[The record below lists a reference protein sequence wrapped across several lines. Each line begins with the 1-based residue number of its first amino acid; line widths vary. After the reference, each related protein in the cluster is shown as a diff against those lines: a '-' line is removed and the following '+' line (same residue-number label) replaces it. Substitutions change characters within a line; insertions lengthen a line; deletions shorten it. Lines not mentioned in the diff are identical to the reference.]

1 MAAAGAHGVGEHM
14 GGRVAQL
21 QCLGHVI
28 GIRRQKQ
35 LGPAGA
41 DSRRGRAPG

>member
-21 QCLGHVI
+21 QSLGHVL

-35 LGPAGA
+35 LGPSG
-41 DSRRGRAPG
+41 RR